1 MTVVVK
7 LNTTIDMINQFIKLK
22 YGDESV
28 DINDKTTWKWYQNV
42 CGEYHFSDVMMMV
55 RSLDT
60 QEEIPF
66 TKASLD
72 EHPSTREAYQFGTR
86 YCRLLMEQYPH
97 QETLI
102 LGILYPAKLQDILDA
117 EDGDIVSYPAYLV
130 ESQEETLVTELSDF
144 IKRDLARW
152 RVEAFAYTHS
162 LYLSAESARL
172 YAILLPKILNLRLA
186 RCKTHEAHSFHIRMY
201 LASHG
206 RLDRFLPYM
215 TLRQA
220 LFLYRNIDYLE
231 KHAGNLDNFY
241 WLIQRLLTERNI
253 PIGEYSIRHIDQ
265 FRENYRTNYVLRKK
279 PINTQYNIPEKD
291 FFSLDEVLQKEYDT
305 APYNEIY
312 SRYHRDRID
321 IEITNSP
328 SSVVQTKDLESSMVD
343 RTDSRPYR
351 LEDVLIDHWAFL
363 CQHGSYRKVY
373 VTHKDVMTGELISL
387 SSKDAFIYF
396 MYALAYYAGEALE
409 IIPSWYATK
418 IVRHPRPTVESLVKN
433 IPASHM
439 PQGNLAQTI
448 LNRFIRYENTNSRLK
463 FYRWSKTV
471 YNQYLEHVGII
482 SNCQSPITRG
492 SVKMLCDRLTMG
504 VDVVFDETGMRY
516 DNWLG
521 QRGLSLE
528 GYGRDDVAKLI
539 KNLIEGST
547 GHRVDETKLLKNIQR
562 AMIGILRQLSSY
574 SIQLISNINEEPIR
588 PLNWAAIR
596 LDTLGS
602 DSAQSIRVKSC
613 YQLNATTAS
622 LVKKARYGNS
632 HHLSMTRSGHH
643 VKKTDSATYIHQGI
657 VGLTRHKRTDTRIRT
672 YCGSDVS
679 SVESFKNIPKEDR
692 EWMFYESIN
701 ALPENQIGM
710 THLADIV
717 SKSISLNDF
726 FKE

>member
-7 LNTTIDMINQFIKLK
+7 LDTTIDMINQFIKLK
-22 YGDESV
+22 YGEDSI

-42 CGEYHFSDVMMMV
+42 CGDYHFSDTMMLV

-66 TKASLD
+66 TKTSLD

-86 YCRLLMEQYPH
+86 YCRLLMEQYPE
-97 QETLI
+97 QESLI
-102 LGILYPAKLQDILDA
+102 LGILYPAKMEEVIAA
-117 EDGDIVSYPAYLV
+117 EDGDVVSYPTHLV
-130 ESQEETLVTELSDF
+130 ESQEETLITELSDF

-152 RVEAFAYTHS
+152 RVEAFAYTHT
-162 LYLSAESARL
+162 LYLTAESARL

-186 RCKTHEAHSFHIRMY
+186 RCKTHEAHTFHIRMY

-231 KHAGNLDNFY
+231 KHAGNIDNFH
-241 WLIQRLLTERNI
+241 WLIERLLTERNI
-253 PIGEYSIRHIDQ
+253 PIGEYSIRHLDQ
-265 FRENYRTNYVLRKK
+265 FREDYRTNYLMRKR

-291 FFSLDEVLQKEYDT
+291 FFSLDELLQKEYVT
-305 APYNEIY
+305 APHNEIY
-312 SRYHRDRID
+312 SRYNRDRID
-321 IEITNSP
+321 IAITNSP

-387 SSKDAFIYF
+387 STKDAFIYF
-396 MYALAYYAGEALE
+396 MYALGYYAGEILE
-409 IIPSWYATK
+409 KIPSWYASK
-418 IVRHPRPTVESLVKN
+418 IVRNPRPTVDSLVKN
-433 IPASHM
+433 IPMAHI
-439 PQGNLAQTI
+439 PQSNLAQTL

-463 FYRWSKTV
+463 FYQWSRRV
-471 YNQYLEHVGII
+471 YHQYLEHVGII
-482 SNCQSPITRG
+482 SNCQSPISRG
-492 SVKMLCDRLTMG
+492 AVKMMCDRLTMG
-504 VDVVFDETGMRY
+504 FDVVFDETGMDY
-516 DNWLG
+516 ASWLG
-521 QRGLSLE
+521 QKGLSLE
-528 GYGRDDVAKLI
+528 SYSRDDVGKLI

-562 AMIGILRQLSSY
+562 AMLGILKQLSSY
-574 SIQLISNINEEPIR
+574 SIQLISSINEEPIR

-596 LDTLGS
+596 LDAIGS

-613 YQLNATTAS
+613 YQLNPTQGS
-622 LVKKARYGNS
+622 LVKEARYNNS
-632 HHLSMTRSGHH
+632 YELTTSRSGHH
-643 VKKTDSATYIHQGI
+643 ISKTSSSIYLHQDF
-657 VGLTRHKRTDTRIRT
+657 VGLTRHRRVDTRIRT
-672 YCGSDVS
+672 YCGSDMD

-717 SKSISLNDF
+717 SKSISLNDL